1 MNRTQ
6 FQNILE
12 SIIIPEGCDP
22 VEMQTRLKP
31 LNIALLQMC
40 PSSLFRYRTCAT
52 ENIDAFQ
59 KDQVWLSTADKFNDP
74 FDTLLQYDLAF
85 IQQVVDEPQPAKVLE
100 AMTRYIAQGASIPE
114 KIAKMFPEDYIQE
127 CSQRTQQALE
137 HNEFQNIL
145 PERLK
150 MLQIQLFFINAI
162 LPQWLQQNSITASFS
177 EDVNSILMW
186 SHYAENH
193 KGFAVEYDPHP
204 YLFPN
209 PETLCLFPIIY
220 SDKRYDATQ
229 YSYYLISQFLQAPS
243 INIDQLRQF
252 RLMLYKST
260 DWAYEREWRLIGG
273 NANPPQGYTSRSEPH
288 HIPAKAIYYGC
299 RITEENQE
307 KLHAIAQEKHIP
319 EYQMKIDYANSTYR
333 IDAHILK

>member
-1 MNRTQ
+1 MAVHSR
-6 FQNILE
+6 
-12 SIIIPEGCDP
+12 
-22 VEMQTRLKP
+22 
-31 LNIALLQMC
+31 
-40 PSSLFRYRTCAT
+40 
-52 ENIDAFQ
+52 
-59 KDQVWLSTADKFNDP
+59 QVQRP
-74 FDTLLQYDLAF
+74 FDTLLQYDLAS
-85 IQQVVDEPQPAKVLE
+85 IQQVVEERQPLKVLE
-100 AMTRYIAQGASIPE
+100 AMTQYVAQGGSFPE
-114 KIAKMFPEDYIQE
+114 KITKMFPEGYIQE
-127 CSQRTQQALE
+127 CRYRAQQALE

-150 MLQIQLFFINAI
+150 MLQVQLFIINAI

-177 EDVNSILMW
+177 EDVASILMW

-229 YSYYLISQFLQAPS
+229 YSYYLIFQFLQAPS

-273 NANPPQGYTSRSEPH
+273 NSNPPQGYTSRSEPH
-288 HIPAKAIYYGC
+288 HIPAKAIYYGY
-299 RITEENQE
+299 RITKENQE
-307 KLHAIAQEKHIP
+307 KLHTIAQEKHIP
-319 EYQMKIDYANSTYR
+319 EYQMKIDYASSTYR
-333 IDAHILK
+333 IYPTAIITYLKKECLVNIKRN